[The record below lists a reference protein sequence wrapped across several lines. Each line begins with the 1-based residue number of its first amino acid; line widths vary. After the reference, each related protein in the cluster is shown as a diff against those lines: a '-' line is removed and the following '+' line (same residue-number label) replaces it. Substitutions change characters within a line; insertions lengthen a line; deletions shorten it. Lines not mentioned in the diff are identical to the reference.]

1 MWRSVVA
8 MLVLPLAFGCASERT
23 TSAIAATPSP
33 VAIET
38 LQARARSLDL
48 AQSPIWRALLHYR
61 PNRFGDGVT
70 SLADQPDFFL
80 AQDGKTNP
88 EAELDATL
96 AAFFAPADAIARV
109 GQHPQ
114 CAFPARYAWLASALD
129 FDAAQLAH
137 HPCRELATWRATIG
151 PTEGV
156 SLIFPEA
163 YMNNPASMFGHTL
176 IRIDAAKPNAGEERR
191 DLLAWAVNFAA
202 DTGTDP
208 GPVFAVKGIS
218 GAYGGFFSFW
228 PYSQKV
234 KEYGDWES
242 RDIWEYR
249 LGLHDDEV
257 ERLLLHVWELRD
269 VRFDYYFFDE
279 NCSWALLGLLQ
290 AARPSLDLQQRF
302 PVWAIP
308 ADTVRATLDEA
319 GLAAEPTWR
328 ASAATQIA
336 YDARALSGDELR
348 LVRALASGAG
358 APDDPDVVALSDR
371 RRAAVLALA
380 YDLLRHRATPERVD
394 EERPRSFALLLARS
408 AVPVQGEVGPPPP
421 EPSVRPDRGHDTA
434 RLRLGGGVRDGRA
447 FLEAR
452 ARPAFHDVLD
462 PQGGFTR
469 GAQID
474 FFDLALRYYPEQQ
487 QVRIHEFKLLDI
499 VSLAPRDALFHPIS
513 WRFGT
518 ALESELVPRH
528 GELHEAYFWRTG
540 GGAGLTTSLGNLGL
554 AYGLV
559 ELRGDVSSHLRPA
572 WALGGGGSAGVLF
585 GDASDRWRAHLHAA
599 AIRYALGDPHTEI
612 TIGLDQRVSI
622 THDDAL
628 ELRMTAE
635 RDFGESW
642 LEAGLFW
649 AHYF

>member
-1 MWRSVVA
+1 
-8 MLVLPLAFGCASERT
+8 MLGCAQAPRREAPATPRPSP
-23 TSAIAATPSP
+23 AIAA
-33 VAIET
+33 
-38 LQARARSLDL
+38 LQAQARSRGL
-48 AQSPIWRALLHYR
+48 AQSPTWRALLHYR
-61 PNRFGDGVT
+61 SDRIGGGST

-80 AQDGKTNP
+80 APGGKTDP
-88 EAELDATL
+88 DAELDATL

-114 CAFPARYAWLASALD
+114 CSFAARFAWLASELD
-129 FDAAQLAH
+129 FDAAQLTRQ
-137 HPCRELATWRATIG
+137 PCRELATWRATIG
-151 PTEGV
+151 RTEGV

-163 YMNNPASMFGHTL
+163 YMNSPASMFGHTL
-176 IRIDAAKPNAGEERR
+176 LRIDAAKPTDAEERR

-202 DTGTDP
+202 DTGSDP
-208 GPVFAVKGIS
+208 GPVFAARGITGS
-218 GAYGGFFSFW
+218 YGGFFSFW

-249 LGLHDDEV
+249 LGLQPDEV

-290 AARPSLDLQQRF
+290 AARPSLDLQERF
-302 PVWAIP
+302 AVWAIP

-328 ASAATQIA
+328 ASAATSIA
-336 YDARALSGDELR
+336 HAARTLSGAELD
-348 LVRALASGAG
+348 LVRALANGAM
-358 APDDPDVVALSDR
+358 APDDARVAALADE

-394 EERPRSFALLLARS
+394 AERPRSRALLLARS
-408 AVPVQGEVGPPPP
+408 AVPVQGESSPAPPAPQQ
-421 EPSVRPDRGHDTA
+421 RPDRGHETA
-434 RLRLGGGVRDGRA
+434 RLRLGSGVRDGEA

-474 FFDLALRYYPEQQ
+474 FFDLALRWYPERQQ
-487 QVRIHEFKLLDI
+487 LRIHEFKLLDI
-499 VSLAPRDALFHPIS
+499 ISLTPRDALFRPIS

-518 ALESELVPRH
+518 ALESELVPRD
-528 GELHEAYFWRTG
+528 GDLREAYFWRTG
-540 GGAGLTTSLGNLGL
+540 GGAGLATALGERGI

-559 ELRGDVSSHLRPA
+559 ELRTEVSSHLQPA
-572 WALGGGGSAGVLF
+572 WAIGAGGSAGVLF
-585 GDASDRWRAHLHAA
+585 GDPDDRWRAHLHAS

-612 TIGLDQRVSI
+612 ALGLDQRVSI
-622 THDDAL
+622 THDDAI
-628 ELRMTAE
+628 ELRAGAE

-642 LEAGLFW
+642 LEAGLYW
-649 AHYF
+649 VRYF